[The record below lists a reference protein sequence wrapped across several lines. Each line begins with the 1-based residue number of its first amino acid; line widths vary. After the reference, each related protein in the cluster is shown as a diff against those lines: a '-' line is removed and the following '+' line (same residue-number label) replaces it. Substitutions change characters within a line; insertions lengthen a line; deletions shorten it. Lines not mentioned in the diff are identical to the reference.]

1 MKCKTLLFFSHEWL
15 TINLKRNSID
25 GVVQMLSVAKYLID
39 KLVLVLFVR
48 EQCKLSAGMVVLM
61 GSQSCHLHVL

>member
-1 MKCKTLLFFSHEWL
+1 
-15 TINLKRNSID
+15 
-25 GVVQMLSVAKYLID
+25 MLSVAKYLID